1 MTSYSQYQE
10 DLKAM
15 ELLGCW
21 AITAGRCLEIGAWNP
36 TALSNSRLFIEEG
49 FEAVLVEPS
58 PKPLSDLA
66 REYAKNPKVQ
76 VIGAAITVHGGLI
89 TMHLT
94 DDALSGET
102 VPEQWKEIGGFYG
115 TVRVPSI
122 SMKDFLAEYGGD
134 FAVVSIDVEGVS
146 TDLFVEMLNCGP
158 RPRVVIL
165 EHDGR
170 LVELARYYEAAHYRL
185 AHVNGTNCILEWTGA
200 KE

>member
-1 MTSYSQYQE
+1 MPSQYNE
-10 DLKAM
+10 DLKALEILQAWKM
-15 ELLGCW
+15 D
-21 AITAGRCLEIGAWNP
+21 TGRILEIGAWNP
-36 TALSNSRLFIEEG
+36 IALSNSRLFIEQG
-49 FEAVLVEPS
+49 WDAVLVEPS

-66 REYAKNPKVQ
+66 REYNGNAKVQ

-89 TMHLT
+89 TLHLT
-94 DDALSGET
+94 DDALSGESI
-102 VPEQWKEIGGFYG
+102 PEQWRETGGFYG

-134 FAVVSIDVEGVS
+134 FAMVSIDTENTSV
-146 TDLFVEMLNCGP
+146 DLFAEMLNCGP

-170 LVELARYYEAAHYRL
+170 LVEVNGIAEAAHYRQ
-185 AHVNGTNCILEWTGA
+185 AHVNGTNVIFEWTGA